1 MSTEPEKK
9 VSLLIFFMLW
19 ARRMRWDVPFIH
31 VQALIWLEAKGPLA
45 VLRCFRG
52 FGKSTLLAIY
62 NAWLYLSLIHI

>member
-19 ARRMRWDVPFIH
+19 ARRMRWDVPYIH
-31 VQALIWLEAKGPLA
+31 VQALMWLETKGSLA

-52 FGKSTLLAIY
+52 FGTVSYTHLTLPTIL
-62 NAWLYLSLIHI
+62 LV